1 MRTSYDKVL
10 VTGGCGFIGSHT
22 VAELLTAG
30 YETWVLDDLSTGT
43 KANLA
48 AIRDNQRLHFI
59 KGSVSN
65 MKTIDVMTKK
75 VDAVV
80 HLAAVIS
87 PFLSVQTPEITHRV
101 NVTGTVNLLDAC
113 RRNGVKHV
121 VFASS
126 SSVYGNTQGVRRIK
140 ERQPT
145 NPLTPY
151 GASKLAGE
159 KYCEAFCSTYGVGSV
174 SLRYFNVYGERQ
186 SDNPYSGVIAIFA
199 KKLMKGEKVTIFGS
213 GKQTRDFV
221 NVRDVAEANLRALEF
236 QGKGHA
242 FNIGTG
248 VSTSIN
254 QLYSLLAQ
262 TLQIRHVTPK
272 RTAPRAGDIEHSC
285 ADTSMAKRF
294 LGFRTRFELKQGLE
308 DLVNWLKSIER

>member
-1 MRTSYDKVL
+1 
-10 VTGGCGFIGSHT
+10 
-22 VAELLTAG
+22 
-30 YETWVLDDLSTGT
+30 
-43 KANLA
+43 
-48 AIRDNQRLHFI
+48 
-59 KGSVSN
+59 
-65 MKTIDVMTKK
+65 MKTMSAATRK

-87 PFLSVQTPEITHRV
+87 PFLSVQTPEITHSV
-101 NVTGTVNLLDAC
+101 NVTGTMNLLDAC
-113 RRNGVKHV
+113 RRNGVKHI

-126 SSVYGNTQGVRRIK
+126 SSVYGNTQGIRRIK

-159 KYCEAFCSTYGVGSV
+159 KYCQAFCSTYGVGAV

-186 SDNPYSGVIAIFA
+186 RDNPYSGVIAIFA
-199 KKLMKGEKVTIFGS
+199 KKLMKEEKVTIFGS
-213 GKQTRDFV
+213 GRQTRDFV
-221 NVRDVAEANLRALEF
+221 NVRDVAEANLKALEF
-236 QGKGHA
+236 KGKGHA

-262 TLQIRHVTPK
+262 TLRSRHVTPK
-272 RTAPRAGDIEHSC
+272 RRAPRVGDIEHSC

-294 LGFRTRFELKQGLE
+294 LGFRTRIELKQGLE
-308 DLVNWLKSIER
+308 DLVNWLKLTER